1 MTFQMVVQILTPRLR
16 FKVKNKMY
24 AIITK
29 MSLIKYY
36 NLLMF
41 QVSATVLEVLGEDTN
56 ITDFQ
61 VNTAEDGMTVTEL
74 SEYQNLL
81 ANTTDLI
88 FKVKSLTKLPPGSLF
103 TGLVTL
109 DFNGCTNIT
118 QIPTSYPPSLQA
130 IKASS
135 TKLSSIPSMYNQIK
149 LLDVSNCKRIASISI
164 PSLQTLIMS
173 HSAITEITQLDNLIR
188 IIALNTKVI
197 HIPVAPNLVV
207 VMWSGISNSVLTIDA
222 ANTSI
227 VQILTSGSETN
238 ISSPNGLI
246 TSLML

>member
-1 MTFQMVVQILTPRLR
+1 
-16 FKVKNKMY
+16 
-24 AIITK
+24 

-41 QVSATVLEVLGEDTN
+41 QTSSTSLEVIGEDAS
-56 ITDFQ
+56 ITDFLSNQ
-61 VNTAEDGMTVTEL
+61 AQDGMTVTE
-74 SEYQNLL
+74 EATYQNLL
-81 ANTTDLI
+81 ANVTDLI
-88 FKVKSLTKLPPGSLF
+88 FTILTVSQLPPGTLF

-109 DFNGCTNIT
+109 DFNGCSNIT
-118 QIPTSYPPSLQA
+118 QIPTTYPVTLQT

-135 TKLSSIPSMYNQIK
+135 TKLSSIPSVYSNLIM
-149 LLDVSNCKRIASISI
+149 LDISNCKRISSVSI

-173 HSAITEITQLDNLIR
+173 HSAITEITQLQNLIR
-188 IIALNTKVI
+188 LLALNTKI
-197 HIPVAPNLVV
+197 LFIPQAPNLVV
-207 VMWSGISNSVLTIDA
+207 VMWSGISNSNLTVDA
-222 ANTSI
+222 SNVSI